1 MGQGA
6 ELELTERFL
15 RSLKRKDL
23 LTLSVFAKGAV
34 FWEWSGGERAF
45 HREGVGFCG
54 KAPKSSAGKVWQ
66 ACFC

>member
-45 HREGVGFCG
+45 H
-54 KAPKSSAGKVWQ
+54 
-66 ACFC
+66 